1 MNGDKECYIN
11 FIITYTNS
19 ELSRLPGQGMTV
31 LLNLNDCIDEIVEQS
46 VTRTEML
53 AQPST
58 ALHNTDTSE
67 VEYQR
72 MFSNFEELGRKHS
85 HVTQT
90 SSK

>member
-11 FIITYTNS
+11 YIITYMNS

-53 AQPST
+53 AQQS
-58 ALHNTDTSE
+58 HCTS
-67 VEYQR
+67 
-72 MFSNFEELGRKHS
+72 
-85 HVTQT
+85 
-90 SSK
+90 